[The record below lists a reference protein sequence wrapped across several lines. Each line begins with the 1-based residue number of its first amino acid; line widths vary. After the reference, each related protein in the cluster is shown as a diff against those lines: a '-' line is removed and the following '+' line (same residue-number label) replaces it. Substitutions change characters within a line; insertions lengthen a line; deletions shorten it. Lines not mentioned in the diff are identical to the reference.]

1 MARKVLRF
9 LRRHWRLLTAA
20 AAGAALALLVN
31 AFVVPWFHDDHAP
44 EDGELVI
51 LSGRDDGYGN
61 QRQALVD
68 QWNALHPRSPARI
81 EQLAAVADAQRS
93 EMVARAQGSG
103 KGDADIYNL
112 DVTWTAEFASQGYI
126 RAIDGAG
133 PTGFLAAPLRTCTY
147 DGRLWALPF
156 NTDAGLLYYRD
167 NYVGTAPTSW
177 PQLVAQSQSV
187 LTGFGALSS
196 DGTRPTAGYAGQLA
210 DYEGL
215 TVNALEAIWASG
227 GDVVDGDGNVVID
240 SPEAQ
245 EGLHRLAEGLNRSTP
260 QVILPESAN
269 FDEQAATQAFAEG
282 KVLFMSNWPV
292 AHRTLDPPP
301 ALEDAED
308 RDLRRA
314 TAPHALPA
322 VAARATGAEVAL
334 VGLDLAP
341 QQLRLG
347 RGEDGA
353 ADERVG
359 LEGGRVADAGL
370 HRGLAGG
377 ELEFEQLD
385 EPEPGDVRH
394 AALPRPG
401 AGADPERV
409 PTGAAPAAPAP
420 FPQAIGLRSLAERAA
435 HLGRGPAPLTE
446 RAPRAGRR
454 AHHGHEDLDAH
465 NEGLG
470 PRNLL
475 SDLL

>member
-20 AAGAALALLVN
+20 AAGAVLALLVN

-103 KGDADIYNL
+103 RGDADIYNL

-126 RAIDGAG
+126 RAVDDADT
-133 PTGFLAAPLRTCTY
+133 TGFLAAPLRTCTY

-177 PQLVAQSQSV
+177 PQLVAQAQSV

-215 TVNALEAIWASG
+215 TVNALEAIWAAG
-227 GDVVDGDGNVVID
+227 GDVVDGDGKVVID
-240 SPEAQ
+240 SAEAQ
-245 EGLHRLAEGLNRSTP
+245 EGLHRLAEGLNRSAP

-282 KVLFMSNWPV
+282 KVLFMRNWPV

-301 ALEDAED
+301 ALAPPPG
-308 RDLRRA
+308 A
-314 TAPHALPA
+314 TPGPA
-322 VAARATGAEVAL
+322 AT
-334 VGLDLAP
+334 P
-341 QQLRLG
+341 
-347 RGEDGA
+347 
-353 ADERVG
+353 ADTRP
-359 LEGGRVADAGL
+359 A
-370 HRGLAGG
+370 
-377 ELEFEQLD
+377 LEFEVTRLPGPSALGGQNLAVSAHSRHPDAARQLIAFLTSERSQQILFERGGFAATREIVYRD
-385 EPEPGDVRH
+385 AEVIQRYRYAPTLLEAIRNARTRPVTPHYAQFSETFRAIVRQALADGGQLPADAKARLE
-394 AALPRPG
+394 AALQGYKR
-401 AGADPERV
+401 
-409 PTGAAPAAPAP
+409 
-420 FPQAIGLRSLAERAA
+420 
-435 HLGRGPAPLTE
+435 
-446 RAPRAGRR
+446 
-454 AHHGHEDLDAH
+454 
-465 NEGLG
+465 
-470 PRNLL
+470 
-475 SDLL
+475 